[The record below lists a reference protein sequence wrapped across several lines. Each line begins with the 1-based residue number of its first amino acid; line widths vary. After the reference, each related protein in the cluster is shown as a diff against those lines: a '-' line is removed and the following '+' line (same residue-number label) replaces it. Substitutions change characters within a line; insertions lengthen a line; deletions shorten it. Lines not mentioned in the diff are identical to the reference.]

1 MSPEKINAQL
11 ALRPFRPFQVETT
24 GGNRIRVIKPEWCL
38 VVPDRGETV
47 IFGESGEVYVI
58 RLADLLDAI
67 VVEGP
72 IPAGPNGGLE
82 LG

>member
-24 GGNRIRVIKPEWCL
+24 GGNRICVARPELCL
-38 VVPDRGETV
+38 VAPSVGEMV
-47 IFGESGEVYVI
+47 IFGEAGEVYVI
-58 RLADLLDAI
+58 RLTDLLDSI

-72 IPAGPNGGLE
+72 IPASPNGGPELE
-82 LG
+82 